1 MEVNNPLYKN
11 IGIHV
16 ICSLFTVD
24 RGKVKVLLIKRKNE
38 PFKDMWSLVGGALY
52 NNEKLEEGIRR
63 EIFEKTGLSN
73 IDLYFSSIDDNINR
87 SPIKRMVAI
96 NYVGVI
102 DAYSAIL
109 KDTKKTSNAKWVE
122 LGEIEELA
130 YKGATKIYG
139 KQLSNAVKERLNNEL
154 KLIIDNNFSGIYL
167 VSQKLVE
174 KSNKDGYIVGI
185 RGSIGSSLVAYCLG
199 ITEVDPIKYE
209 IPFEVFA
216 GFNGDKK
223 PDVNLTFAKEYKLR
237 IGTDIPDEI
246 KILES
251 NLSTI
256 LHKLQAETGMDP
268 TTISLDD
275 KQTLNIIFSADTIDI
290 PEFETED
297 VRNIILETKPTNF
310 DDLVKINALSHG
322 TNAWEENAEYLIKD
336 GIATLQEVI
345 TSRDD
350 IMIYLMEMGIS
361 RETSFDI
368 MEYVRKGKARRNKD
382 ILWEEYKT
390 IMTEHNVPEWY
401 IKSCEK
407 IMYLFPKGHCV
418 GYVIN
423 AFRIAW
429 YKVHYPE
436 AFYKA
441 YDEVKLNRK

>member
-1 MEVNNPLYKN
+1 MEQIENNN
-11 IGIHV
+11 MI
-16 ICSLFTVD
+16 
-24 RGKVKVLLIKRKNE
+24 
-38 PFKDMWSLVGGALY
+38 
-52 NNEKLEEGIRR
+52 
-63 EIFEKTGLSN
+63 
-73 IDLYFSSIDDNINR
+73 
-87 SPIKRMVAI
+87 
-96 NYVGVI
+96 
-102 DAYSAIL
+102 
-109 KDTKKTSNAKWVE
+109 
-122 LGEIEELA
+122 IEELA

-154 KLIIDNNFSGIYL
+154 KSIIDNNFSGIYL

-216 GFNGDKK
+216 GFNGDKE
-223 PDVNLTFAKEYKLR
+223 PDVNLTFAKEYKLN
-237 IGTDIPDEI
+237 IDTDVPDEI

-251 NLSTI
+251 KLSTI
-256 LHKLQAETGMDP
+256 LHKLQAETGIDP

-275 KQTLNIIFSADTIDI
+275 KETLNIICSADTIDI

-310 DDLVKINALSHG
+310 DDLVKINALSHS

-336 GIATLQEVI
+336 GIATFQEVI

-368 MEYVRKGKARRNKD
+368 MEYVRKGKARKNKD

-390 IMTEHNVPEWY
+390 IMTDHNVPEWY
-401 IKSCEK
+401 ISSCEK
-407 IMYLFPKGHCV
+407 IMYLFPKAHCV

-436 AFYKA
+436 AFYKV